1 MESVSG
7 AIMHSPSHHRTS
19 SKAAVRVTD
28 EVETRATQ
36 GAGNRVGVAVPEA
49 QCTASPP
56 PAYDCGAITGVGNAH
71 LPRCEAFCKNK
82 EPGVGLQ
89 SVRGSVGGVGRK
101 DAGTNLSVIGLSLC
115 DLCLFSP

>member
-7 AIMHSPSHHRTS
+7 AIMHSPSHHRAS

-82 EPGVGLQ
+82 EPGVELQ
-89 SVRGSVGGVGRK
+89 SVRGSVGGVGRE